1 MKLHLTSIYSTS
13 YTYMSVNTK
22 REMKRLED
30 QGGMLCMHSCM
41 RGKMERQPCE
51 QAFANTP
58 PQSERRDKRHS
69 DWSETR

>member
-1 MKLHLTSIYSTS
+1 
-13 YTYMSVNTK
+13 
-22 REMKRLED
+22 
-30 QGGMLCMHSCM
+30 MHSCM
-41 RGKMERQPCE
+41 RGKMERQPCESMHGKMERQPCE